1 MFLYFNRV
9 VADDMIWDTKHHIH
23 TFMYLSGYMRWG
35 KQTSN
40 PLFELSKTE
49 MLSFKQHAS

>member
-23 TFMYLSGYMRWG
+23 TPHVSVWLHEVGEANI
-35 KQTSN
+35 K
-40 PLFELSKTE
+40 
-49 MLSFKQHAS
+49 SFI